1 MHALRQT
8 LTPGTT
14 LGDRFEIL
22 RALGSGSFGHTF
34 LARDSQ
40 RAEPVALKLLNLDG
54 HDDWKSH
61 ELFAREATV
70 LRSLHHHG
78 VPEIFDA
85 TDVEWQGRRVPVL
98 VMEYIEGASLLE
110 HIETRQSQPT
120 EFVVRLTSDLLS
132 VIEYLHERMPP
143 VLHRDIKPANVIVR
157 PEGSPVLVD
166 FGSVRHVFRA
176 ADETGSTIAGTYGYM
191 PYEQYM
197 GQATPSS
204 DLFSLGA
211 TLLHLITG
219 RPPREFMDANG
230 QLVVPAGVTSS
241 TSLQHVLARMLR
253 SSPQDRFASARD
265 ARTALLTSGES
276 TVVGRDA
283 ASSTAVTHQESR
295 RGATLQTLAAARL
308 PDPVIPHEVDFDAP
322 RLLDVPQKE
331 LAKRLSPSMFAY
343 MDTSAKST
351 DPATI
356 VDGIAFV
363 AISLLT
369 LGVYPAMFFTI
380 ARGRRKRVRRFIR
393 SGTPAFARIH
403 RIDSEGSAFGARMAR
418 VHYEFEVNGALHRD
432 SDQVLPLLAGR
443 WEISQCIAIL
453 YIPNVPYDSVII
465 SES

>member
-1 MHALRQT
+1 VHALRQT
-8 LTPGTT
+8 LTPGTR
-14 LGDRFEIL
+14 LGDRFEIV

-34 LARDSQ
+34 LARDAQ
-40 RAEPVALKLLNLDG
+40 RAEPVALKLLNVDG
-54 HDDWKSH
+54 ADDWKSH
-61 ELFAREATV
+61 ELFAREASV
-70 LRSLHHHG
+70 LRSLRHHS

-98 VMEYIEGASLLE
+98 VMEFVDGASLLE
-110 HIETRQSQPT
+110 RIETKQSHPT
-120 EFVVRLTSDLLS
+120 EFVVRLVSDLLS
-132 VIEYLHERMPP
+132 VLEYLHERVPP
-143 VLHRDIKPANVIVR
+143 VLHRDIKPANVLVR
-157 PEGSPVLVD
+157 SGGSPVLVD

-197 GQATPSS
+197 GQASPSS

-219 RPPREFMDANG
+219 RPPREFMDAHG
-230 QLVVPAGVTSS
+230 QIVVPPGVTSS
-241 TSLQHVLARMLR
+241 NALQHVLTRMLR

-265 ARTALLTSGES
+265 ARTALLAS
-276 TVVGRDA
+276 TE
-283 ASSTAVTHQESR
+283 ASTAIRNAGPSTAVANQQPSR
-295 RGATLQTLAAARL
+295 GPSLQTLATARV
-308 PDPVIPHEVDFDAP
+308 PDPVIPKEVAFDSP
-322 RLLDVPQKE
+322 RLLDAPQKD
-331 LAKRLSPSMFAY
+331 LVKRLSPSMFEY

-356 VDGIAFV
+356 LDGIGFV

-369 LGVYPAMFFTI
+369 LGIYPAVFWSI
-380 ARGRRKRVRRFIR
+380 ARGRRRRVRRFIR

-403 RIDSEGSAFGARMAR
+403 RIDSEGSAFGARLAR

-432 SDQVLPLLAGR
+432 SDEVLPLLAGR
-443 WEISQCIAIL
+443 WEINQCIAIL
-453 YIPNVPYDSVII
+453 YIPNVPYDSVIV